1 LPQIVLAGFAASLLS
16 RRLNRWQENR
26 HKDADD
32 RDHDQQFDECKTV

>member
-32 RDHDQQFDECKTV
+32 RDDNQQFDECKTV